1 MMFRRTVT
9 PILAAAALAWP
20 SLAQQPAPA
29 PVARAAAT
37 PQARSSDC
45 DKLDAM
51 RAKTEAQRVGSQSK
65 YETAYAL
72 YSIYLERR
80 DSVSERNYN
89 RALADYNATFKAYQE
104 MSMQMLHAEMD
115 CMRPRPPRSA
125 NVPKGW
131 MGITFSGDMMG
142 PPESSAKG
150 RMVFVDYP
158 TIEYVEWGSP
168 AQKARVKQGDI
179 LISINGSDLTK
190 GVAPFKE
197 LLVPGRKLDLKVKRG
212 ASTVNCVLTVEPRP
226 DAWAPMPPDAKMPG
240 RPGEPPEAPE
250 APEAPDAESWAPRMP
265 QIPTVVVTPRAPG
278 EPAGR
283 MNISVRYDEMTLAG
297 AHVQR
302 FAALKD
308 YFGVDSGLLVLSV
321 VPGTP
326 AADAGL
332 RDGDVIVAAGG
343 KPIASPMQL
352 SRALQYARARAS
364 LTLDIVRQRK
374 RQTVELKW

>member
-1 MMFRRTVT
+1 MFRRTAT

-20 SLAQQPAPA
+20 SLAQQQPAPA

-37 PQARSSDC
+37 PQARTSDC
-45 DKLDAM
+45 EQLDAM
-51 RAKTEAQRVGSQSK
+51 RAKVESQRVASQAK

-72 YSIYLERR
+72 YNIYLERR

-89 RALADYNATFKAYQE
+89 RALADYNATFRTYQE
-104 MSMQMLHAEMD
+104 TSMRMLHSEMD
-115 CMRPRPPRSA
+115 CMRPPKPPRSA
-125 NVPKGW
+125 SEPKGW
-131 MGITFSGDMMG
+131 MGITFSADVMMRPDPSG
-142 PPESSAKG
+142 KQ
-150 RMVFVDYP
+150 RMVFADYP
-158 TIEYVEWGSP
+158 TIEYVEWPSP

-179 LISINGSDLTK
+179 LISIDGADLLKGSE
-190 GVAPFKE
+190 PFRE
-197 LLVPGRKLDLKVKRG
+197 LLVPGRKLDLKLKRG
-212 ASTVNCVLTVEPRP
+212 ASTVTCILTVEPRP
-226 DAWAPMPPDAKMPG
+226 DSWAPTAAPMPPQV
-240 RPGEPPEAPE
+240 APE
-250 APEAPDAESWAPRMP
+250 TPEPPEAPDAESWAPRMP
-265 QIPTVVVTPRAPG
+265 QIPRVVVTPAVPG
-278 EPAGR
+278 DPNGG
-283 MNISVRYDEMTLAG
+283 MNIRVSYDEMTLAG

-302 FAALKD
+302 FPALKD

-343 KPIASPMQL
+343 KPSASPMEL
-352 SRALQYARARAS
+352 SRALRTAAPRAS

>member
-125 NVPKGW
+125 NVPKGL
-131 MGITFSGDMMG
+131 S
-142 PPESSAKG
+142 
-150 RMVFVDYP
+150 
-158 TIEYVEWGSP
+158 
-168 AQKARVKQGDI
+168 
-179 LISINGSDLTK
+179 LIHI
-190 GVAPFKE
+190 
-197 LLVPGRKLDLKVKRG
+197 
-212 ASTVNCVLTVEPRP
+212 
-226 DAWAPMPPDAKMPG
+226 
-240 RPGEPPEAPE
+240 
-250 APEAPDAESWAPRMP
+250 
-265 QIPTVVVTPRAPG
+265 
-278 EPAGR
+278 
-283 MNISVRYDEMTLAG
+283 
-297 AHVQR
+297 
-302 FAALKD
+302 
-308 YFGVDSGLLVLSV
+308 
-321 VPGTP
+321 
-326 AADAGL
+326 
-332 RDGDVIVAAGG
+332 
-343 KPIASPMQL
+343 
-352 SRALQYARARAS
+352 
-364 LTLDIVRQRK
+364 
-374 RQTVELKW
+374 